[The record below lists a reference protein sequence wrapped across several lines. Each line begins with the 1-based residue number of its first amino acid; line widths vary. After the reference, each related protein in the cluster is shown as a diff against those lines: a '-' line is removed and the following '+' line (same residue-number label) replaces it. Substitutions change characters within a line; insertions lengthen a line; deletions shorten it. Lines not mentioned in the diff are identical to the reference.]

1 MAALARDFL
10 PLLRFLGDG
19 IDVGVVVTQINF
31 LEAVVRVQLRHVPRM
46 QFFDVRDGVQETTFL
61 QDVGVLREQRLGDDA
76 PPMVL
81 RLEVRVGKT
90 EENLLQGCF
99 WQ

>member
-1 MAALARDFL
+1 MWPPWRVTFF
-10 PLLRFLGDG
+10 LLRFLGDG

-31 LEAVVRVQLRHVPRM
+31 LEAVVRVQPPRATL
-46 QFFDVRDGVQETTFL
+46 QFFDVVMAQETTFF
-61 QDVGVLREQRLGDDA
+61 QYIGDQERRDDA